1 MNGNG
6 NGYHNGNGNGNGN
19 TATLANPIVS
29 RGIRLG
35 EILVEQGLLT
45 REEVKQ
51 ILQAQQRQGRPFGV
65 LAEQLFGLDPRV
77 VESAWVTQYA
87 ALAGVV
93 DPETLDVDP
102 SCIALINRRQ
112 AWQFHLAVVGHEEG
126 ELVVVTDP
134 KHLARALRFAAAT
147 FREPAFFRVAEP
159 GALEAFLMEHY
170 PVPAHLA
177 ALANSR

>member
-1 MNGNG
+1 MQSTNQ
-6 NGYHNGNGNGNGN
+6 
-19 TATLANPIVS
+19 ATITNPTTS
-29 RGIRLG
+29 KGIRLG

-65 LAEQLFGLDPRV
+65 LAEQLFGLDPRF
-77 VESAWVTQYA
+77 VESAWVKQYA
-87 ALAGVV
+87 RLAGTV
-93 DPETLDVDP
+93 DLASVEVDDE
-102 SCIALINRRQ
+102 CIDLINRRQ

-126 ELVVVTDP
+126 ELVVITDE

-147 FREPAFFRVAEP
+147 FREPTFFRVAEST
-159 GALEAFLMEHY
+159 ALEAFLMEHY

-177 ALANSR
+177 QFALSR